1 MHMELK
7 QLFGH
12 ECVNLSKPLRLPQ
25 LQTCIVA
32 CCCKALE
39 PTMALA
45 NCVVNYRIVGA
56 CIVSKDGKILGRGH
70 NMRIQKGSATLHVS
84 HGRLTIMD
92 LRNNNG

>member
-1 MHMELK
+1 
-7 QLFGH
+7 
-12 ECVNLSKPLRLPQ
+12 
-25 LQTCIVA
+25 
-32 CCCKALE
+32 
-39 PTMALA
+39 MALA